1 MFTFLLV
8 LHFIVT
14 LLLIGIVLIQRHE
27 GGGLSAGLS
36 SAANNLVSS
45 RGQANILT
53 KATAILMI
61 IFVVNCLVMAK
72 IAKTT
77 HKHTSIFNSKE
88 QELTTTGSE
97 FSRVMNKTLNAKKDE
112 KKQQDENSEK
122 SENKQ

>member
-14 LLLIGIVLIQRHE
+14 LLLIGIVLIQKHE

-36 SAANNLVSS
+36 SVANNLVSS

-53 KATAILMI
+53 KATAFLMT

-88 QELTTTGSE
+88 QELAAPQSE
-97 FSRVMNKTLNAKKDE
+97 FDRTIKRAFSNEKKDN
-112 KKQQDENSEK
+112 KKAKEIAESTK
-122 SENKQ
+122 K